1 MNGRMTRHNFFE
13 RLERELDVQFEY
25 EKIENIVLNE
35 RNMGMVLNEEIEQ
48 RFKRWSFKKNYA
60 SFDELRNHMGFTY
73 SVLINRVRVP
83 EGKIKNLD
91 DFILYCEMILNM
103 IYGVCSD
110 FFPYDCPEPVDKVL
124 GIIRYDIEK
133 MNHCI
138 HRMEDGGYLIVQK
151 NAAASAVADIV
162 TPELGD
168 SIIEYNHHLLKGNLK
183 EKQLILKMIA
193 DALEP
198 RRKELRG
205 VNSTL
210 ESDFF
215 YMINCM
221 NVRHNNCDASDKTKY
236 KPQFAALT
244 DKEKEEWYDE
254 IYQEALMAFLSLE
267 QVERNKKISDFKN
280 AK

>member
-1 MNGRMTRHNFFE
+1 MARHNFFQ

-133 MNHCI
+133 MI
-138 HRMEDGGYLIVQK
+138 QI
-151 NAAASAVADIV
+151 
-162 TPELGD
+162 
-168 SIIEYNHHLLKGNLK
+168 
-183 EKQLILKMIA
+183 
-193 DALEP
+193 
-198 RRKELRG
+198 
-205 VNSTL
+205 L
-210 ESDFF
+210 ES
-215 YMINCM
+215 Y
-221 NVRHNNCDASDKTKY
+221 
-236 KPQFAALT
+236 
-244 DKEKEEWYDE
+244 DKEKTM
-254 IYQEALMAFLSLE
+254 L
-267 QVERNKKISDFKN
+267 KK
-280 AK
+280 